1 MLIALHPFGADQ
13 QNVEGRKPIW
23 ERVPES
29 DQHDQH
35 DQHFKKRVLS
45 FFKKRKKERIIG
57 WPLPK

>member
-13 QNVEGRKPIW
+13 QNVESRKPLG
-23 ERVPES
+23 ERVPGV

-45 FFKKRKKERIIG
+45 FLKKHKKERIIG
-57 WPLPK
+57 